1 MIMLLL
7 SRKLGEKIMIGD
19 NIEIV
24 INEIKGKQVVVGVSA
39 PRSVAVDR
47 EEIHIRKQS
56 ESSE

>member
-1 MIMLLL
+1 MLLL